1 MRSWFKS
8 STPWLASAMLGTYGF
23 GYLAWRWTNT
33 TAFLEGDMA
42 KALILLPGLAGL
54 LLATIA
60 GYLASREKRSKD

>member
-1 MRSWFKS
+1 
-8 STPWLASAMLGTYGF
+8 MLGTYGF
-23 GYLAWRWTNT
+23 GYLAWRWTDT

-42 KALILLPGLAGL
+42 KALILLPGFAGL